1 MIFMDI
7 IPKTSPKSLTSET
20 NFSNDL
26 LIVDAYSKIPKLYGM
41 EIINTE
47 GVMHMLDMFQDV
59 FGKVEEFGWWELER
73 ISSDADTQFN
83 STDFH
88 NKCQTCGV
96 QLTLAT
102 LEHQEMNGRVEVK
115 RRTLGMI
122 AHSLMVHV

>member
-1 MIFMDI
+1 
-7 IPKTSPKSLTSET
+7 
-20 NFSNDL
+20 
-26 LIVDAYSKIPKLYGM
+26 
-41 EIINTE
+41 
-47 GVMHMLDMFQDV
+47 MFQDV

-96 QLTLAT
+96 QLMLAT
-102 LEHQEMNGRVEVK
+102 LEHQEMNGRVEGK
-115 RRTLGMI
+115 RRTLGML